1 VSENHLSSSSVTY
14 SCKCLRVKDGG
25 RAYEAVHFGGNWI
38 PASSAMLA
46 DGGWLC
52 EEKRRLGNNVPQPVN
67 RHCNET
73 INK

>member
-1 VSENHLSSSSVTY
+1 VSENHLASSSLTY

-46 DGGWLC
+46 DGG
-52 EEKRRLGNNVPQPVN
+52 
-67 RHCNET
+67 
-73 INK
+73 